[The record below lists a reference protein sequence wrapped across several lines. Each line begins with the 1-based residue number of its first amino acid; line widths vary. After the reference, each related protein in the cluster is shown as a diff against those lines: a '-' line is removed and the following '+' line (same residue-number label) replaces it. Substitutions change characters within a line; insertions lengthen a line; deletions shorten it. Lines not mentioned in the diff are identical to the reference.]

1 MERRKDILRPAP
13 RIGGFTLVELLVVVS
28 LILILAMFL
37 FMAYQ
42 GQIDK
47 ARDARRKSD
56 LDKLKIALENYA
68 SDYSCYPDEA
78 DVVCNSVAL
87 APYIDKV
94 PCDPSNETDS
104 YKYVRPSCSGFVVFA
119 LLNKESDPV
128 IAEKSC
134 LFGCGPS
141 YSYNYYVASQ
151 NLVAGVDFEAVDSEG
166 DVPGET
172 PMIGECD
179 FGGGKFGC
187 FANVCSNCCPGSN
200 YRCDAGGNWC
210 IPDSSCGDTR

>member
-1 MERRKDILRPAP
+1 MKRKKAIL
-13 RIGGFTLVELLVVVS
+13 GFTLMELLVVVS

-68 SDYSCYPDEA
+68 SDYSCYPPEE

-87 APYIDKV
+87 APYIDLV

-104 YKYVRPSCSGFVVFA
+104 YEYVRPSCSGFVVFA
-119 LLNKESDPV
+119 NLNKKSDPA
-128 IAEKSC
+128 IAEKKCS
-134 LFGCGPS
+134 FGCGPS

-151 NLVAGVDFEAVDSEG
+151 NLVPGVDFEASTGGSG
-166 DVPGET
+166 DIPGLE
-172 PMIGECD
+172 PMRGTCD
-179 FGGGKFGC
+179 GRCIPGL
-187 FANVCSNCCPGSN
+187 CSNCCPGVN
-200 YRCDAGGNWC
+200 KYRCDATGNWC
-210 IPDSSCGDTR
+210 IPDSSCASQ